1 MDAPAR
7 RRKLFYAEA
16 EAGLYDHTIE
26 WVVPQYALLH
36 EAIREVLRARRAAG
50 APTSAVLDVGSGT
63 GAETRAVLEE
73 LPDTE
78 VIALDVCAP
87 IQAIHQERASA
98 EELKRTT
105 FVTADVVECIDHP
118 CGLRQ
123 WLADDSPGYDMVV
136 TALTIHHLSHA
147 AKARF
152 YEAAFEALNRGGRL
166 INADLFSLSD
176 TTLDRAALEY
186 NLRWIRSQFE
196 AAAEAA
202 SIQAPKADELT
213 RRWVA
218 HYLNDN
224 LCEPLEDPRD
234 GQGQGSMVMEAGFD
248 AVSVVYRHS
257 MTGVLTGVRP
267 H

>member
-1 MDAPAR
+1 MDAPTR

-16 EAGLYDHTIE
+16 AAGLYDHTIE
-26 WVVPQYALLH
+26 WVVPRYALLH

-50 APTSAVLDVGSGT
+50 VSTSAVLDVGSGT

-73 LPDTE
+73 LPGTE
-78 VIALDVCAP
+78 VIALDACAP

-98 EELKRTT
+98 EDLKRTT
-105 FVTADVVECIDHP
+105 FVTADVVESIDHP
-118 CGLRQ
+118 RGLRQ
-123 WLADDSPGYDMVV
+123 WLPEGSPGYDMVV
-136 TALTIHHLSHA
+136 TALAIHHLSHA
-147 AKARF
+147 DKARF
-152 YEAAFEALNRGGRL
+152 YEAAFEALNQEGRL

-176 TTLDRAALEY
+176 SALDRAALEY
-186 NLRWIRSQFE
+186 NLGWIRSHFE

-202 SIQAPKADELT
+202 SIQASKADELA
-213 RRWVA
+213 RLWIA

-224 LCEPLEDPRD
+224 LCEPLEDPRG
-234 GQGQGSMVMEAGFD
+234 GQGQGSMMMDAGFD

-267 H
+267 P